1 MSRKQKNAIKKTLID
16 LIHCT
21 VFGLAVAAFYA
32 HWILK

>member
-1 MSRKQKNAIKKTLID
+1 MSRKQKNVIKKTLID

-32 HWILK
+32 HWILR